1 MRRQKIKKQRCSIE
15 GYIRRGETRN
25 TSNVSSSSSIC
36 YPSVSARCLSF
47 YIVYFT
53 RIGMKLV

>member
-1 MRRQKIKKQRCSIE
+1 MREHKIENIRSCIE
-15 GYIRRGETRN
+15 RGKGKGETRN

-36 YPSVSARCLSF
+36 YPSVSARSLSF
-47 YIVYFT
+47 YIMYLY